1 MSAATEVRTGAK
13 SVVPSWLRGP
23 GMGASV
29 IVAAISAFFGA
40 ALVLATDYIG
50 VLLKSDSYIGD
61 SSMLAAVVA
70 VLGWVMIGV
79 AMYVA
84 AIVTANTFATVVA
97 GRTRSIALMRLI
109 GATAASERRRIANQ
123 GLGVGALGAVIG
135 AVLACIAVRIGV
147 ELLSDAGTTAPGF
160 TPAQWSVL
168 VPAVAVALTT
178 WAAAWAGSRRV
189 LAVTPLEAIGGS
201 VEASREQIARR
212 TGRHIFAAILL
223 ASGVLLLALGVVLG
237 LLSPLAVIVAFFGG
251 VLSFTGL
258 ALGATL
264 VMPPVLRVVG
274 RLFGRSA
281 TARMAAEN
289 ALRYPERSSR
299 MAIGVVMGVTL
310 VTMFAVAFGSIRAML
325 ERVAG
330 GEMPAELGSVLDSF
344 TAIMMSLV
352 GVSAVIAAVGLV
364 NLLTLGILQRRREL
378 GLLRALGLTGRQV
391 RLMVLIEAAHVTIA
405 AVGLGLVL
413 GIGYGWVAAQSVL
426 GSVSGLTTGVGI
438 GIVVPALPL
447 VPLLVIVV
455 AAAVLTLAA
464 AVWPTRIATR
474 VGPIQALAA

>member
-1 MSAATEVRTGAK
+1 MSAVTEVRTGAK

-23 GMGASV
+23 GMGASI

-50 VLLKSDSYIGD
+50 VLLKSDPYIGD

-201 VEASREQIARR
+201 VEASV
-212 TGRHIFAAILL
+212 TRH
-223 ASGVLLLALGVVLG
+223 S
-237 LLSPLAVIVAFFGG
+237 
-251 VLSFTGL
+251 
-258 ALGATL
+258 
-264 VMPPVLRVVG
+264 
-274 RLFGRSA
+274 RSH
-281 TARMAAEN
+281 
-289 ALRYPERSSR
+289 
-299 MAIGVVMGVTL
+299 
-310 VTMFAVAFGSIRAML
+310 
-325 ERVAG
+325 
-330 GEMPAELGSVLDSF
+330 
-344 TAIMMSLV
+344 
-352 GVSAVIAAVGLV
+352 
-364 NLLTLGILQRRREL
+364 REL
-378 GLLRALGLTGRQV
+378 
-391 RLMVLIEAAHVTIA
+391 
-405 AVGLGLVL
+405 
-413 GIGYGWVAAQSVL
+413 
-426 GSVSGLTTGVGI
+426 
-438 GIVVPALPL
+438 
-447 VPLLVIVV
+447 
-455 AAAVLTLAA
+455 
-464 AVWPTRIATR
+464 
-474 VGPIQALAA
+474 